1 MLPHAAMTLL
11 LVVRMYDVVGIP
23 ADTSTSARATA
34 ARILSSAG
42 ITTRWTQCPCDGVVT
57 SAELLVR
64 IVTAPPSSESAS
76 LGFSY
81 IDVDQR
87 RGTLATVFADR
98 VHTLAQASGVAE
110 ADLLGRAI
118 AHEIAHL
125 LLGTRDH
132 AEVGLMRGHWTSIE
146 LARNRPIDWQFTR
159 ADSARLHQAVIRR
172 QRPPAPPPL
181 AIARRDAGAP
191 ALNAP

>member
-1 MLPHAAMTLL
+1 MLPQAALTLV
-11 LVVRMYDVVGIP
+11 LVVRMYDAVGIP
-23 ADTSTSARATA
+23 ADTAISARTTA

-42 ITTRWTQCPCDGVVT
+42 INTRWTQCPCDGAVT

-64 IVTAPPSSESAS
+64 IVTAPPTNESAS

-81 IDVDQR
+81 VDVEQR

-98 VHTLAQASGVAE
+98 IHALAQASGVAD

-132 AEVGLMRGHWTSIE
+132 AETGLMRGQWTSIE
-146 LARNRPIDWQFTR
+146 LARNRPIDWQLTR
-159 ADSARLHQAVIRR
+159 ADSARMRQALIRR
-172 QRPPAPPPL
+172 QRPPAPPPMT
-181 AIARRDAGAP
+181 IAK
-191 ALNAP
+191 

>member
-1 MLPHAAMTLL
+1 
-11 LVVRMYDVVGIP
+11 MYDAVGIP
-23 ADTSTSARATA
+23 ADTAISARTTA

-42 ITTRWTQCPCDGVVT
+42 INTRWTQCPCDGAVT
-57 SAELLVR
+57 SAELPVR
-64 IVTAPPSSESAS
+64 IVTAPPTNESAS

-81 IDVDQR
+81 VDVEQR

-98 VHTLAQASGVAE
+98 IHALAQASGVAD

-132 AEVGLMRGHWTSIE
+132 AETGLMRGQWTSIE
-146 LARNRPIDWQFTR
+146 LARNRPIDWQLTR
-159 ADSARLHQAVIRR
+159 ADSARMRQALIRR
-172 QRPPAPPPL
+172 QRPPAPPPMT
-181 AIARRDAGAP
+181 IAKRETHAEALSAP
-191 ALNAP
+191 

>member
-23 ADTSTSARATA
+23 ADTATSARATA

-42 ITTRWTQCPCDGVVT
+42 INTLWTQCPCDAAVT

-64 IVTAPPSSESAS
+64 IVAAPPSSENAS

-81 IDVDQR
+81 VDVEQR

-98 VHTLAQASGVAE
+98 VHALAQASGVAD

-132 AEVGLMRGHWTSIE
+132 ADVGLMRGEWTSIE
-146 LARNRPIDWQFTR
+146 LARNRPIDWQLTR

-172 QRPPAPPPL
+172 QRAPTPPSMT
-181 AIARRDAGAP
+181 IARRDAPTGLTAP
-191 ALNAP
+191 

>member
-1 MLPHAAMTLL
+1 MTLL

-42 ITTRWTQCPCDGVVT
+42 ITTLWTQCPCNGAVT
-57 SAELLVR
+57 STELLVR
-64 IVTAPPSSESAS
+64 IVTAPPLVENTS
-76 LGFSY
+76 LGYSF
-81 IDVDQR
+81 VDLEQR

-98 VHTLAQASGVAE
+98 VHALALASGIAE
-110 ADLLGRAI
+110 ADVLGRAI

-146 LARNRPIDWQFTR
+146 LAHNRPVDWQLTR
-159 ADSARLHQAVIRR
+159 ADSARLHQALIRR
-172 QRPPAPPPL
+172 QRPPTPPPL
-181 AIARRDAGAP
+181 AIARRDVGAP
-191 ALNAP
+191 GLTAP